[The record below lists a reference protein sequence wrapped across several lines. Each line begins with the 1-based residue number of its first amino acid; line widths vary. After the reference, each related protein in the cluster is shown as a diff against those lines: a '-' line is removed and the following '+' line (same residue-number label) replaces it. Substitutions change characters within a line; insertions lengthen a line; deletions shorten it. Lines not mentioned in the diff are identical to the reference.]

1 MAKKS
6 GKLKILMSIGTILF
20 SIFKEKE
27 NRDKVKKV
35 LKVTNSKFQAKNNMR
50 KINKV
55 EKAAIGNDPS
65 PQDERENNMIDEGA
79 QTTIQYFNESQDNT
93 VDKKT
98 T

>member
-1 MAKKS
+1 MSKKI
-6 GKLKILMSIGTILF
+6 KILTTIGSLLF
-20 SIFKEKE
+20 NYLKKKE

-35 LKVTNSKFQAKNNMR
+35 VKVTNSKIQAKHNMR
-50 KINKV
+50 KVNKV

-65 PQDERENNMIDEGA
+65 PQSERENNMIDEGA
-79 QTTIQYFNESQDNT
+79 QTTIQYFNESQDNA

>member
-1 MAKKS
+1 MTKKS
-6 GKLKILMSIGTILF
+6 GKFKVFMTIGSILF

-35 LKVTNSKFQAKNNMR
+35 MKVTNSKIQAKNNMR